1 MDTDVLVV
9 GAGLSGLAAADALA
23 AVGRDVVVWEARD
36 RVGGRMLTEDVD
48 GAAVDLGAQWLGPT
62 QWRMHELVQRF
73 GLATFPTHTDGRSV
87 LVDGCKR
94 RTYRGTVPLLGP
106 LQLGRMALGLTTFRR
121 LARTAD
127 RAGTHDGVGSAPI
140 APVTTTDSRADR
152 AGTHDEVGSA
162 PIAPVTTTD
171 SHTLASV
178 LDGPLGDGSARAV
191 VDAAIRVIFGADPG
205 ELSADWVAAYAAAAG
220 GDLLDLAAVDGGA
233 QQTRLV
239 GGTQAIASGLAEGL
253 DIRLGREVVEI
264 QHTDDGVTVH
274 ARSGETIR
282 AAHLV
287 VSVPTPLVDTIA
299 FDPPLPSSRLAVQR
313 RMPMGAT
320 AKVVAV
326 YDDPFWRADGLTG
339 EAVLTDGPVQVIF
352 DNTSADGS
360 VPALLAFVTGS
371 PAHAAARGTEDS
383 LHDAVVAAMVRAFG
397 PRAAHPTRVV
407 SKQWVHERFTGGCPV
422 ANLAPGAAMHASAL
436 TRPVG
441 RIRWAGTETATEWTG
456 YMEGAVVAGRRAAQ
470 DIVAGR

>member
-23 AVGRDVVVWEARD
+23 AVGRDVIVWEARD

-73 GLATFPTHTDGRSV
+73 GLATFPTHTTGRSV
-87 LVDGCKR
+87 LVDGDKR
-94 RTYRGTVPLLGP
+94 GTYRGTVPLLGP
-106 LQLGRMALGLTTFRR
+106 LQLGRMALGLATFRR
-121 LARTAD
+121 LARAAD

-140 APVTTTDSRADR
+140 APVTATDGRADR
-152 AGTHDEVGSA
+152 AGHRAGATQA

-171 SHTLASV
+171 SRTLASV

-264 QHTDDGVTVH
+264 QHDDDGVTVH

-282 AAHLV
+282 ADHLV
-287 VSVPTPLVDTIA
+287 VAVPTPLVDMIA

-371 PAHAAARGTEDS
+371 PAHVAARGTEDA

-407 SKQWVHERFTGGCPV
+407 SQQWVHERFTGGCPV

>member
-36 RVGGRMLTEDVD
+36 RVGGRMLTEDVA

-73 GLATFPTHTDGRSV
+73 GLATFPTHTTGRSV
-87 LVDGCKR
+87 LVDGDKR

-121 LARTAD
+121 LARAAD

-140 APVTTTDSRADR
+140 APVATADSR
-152 AGTHDEVGSA
+152 
-162 PIAPVTTTD
+162 
-171 SHTLASV
+171 TLASV

-253 DIRLGREVVEI
+253 DVRLGREVVEI
-264 QHTDDGVTVH
+264 QHDDDGVTVH

-287 VSVPTPLVDTIA
+287 VAVPTPLVDTVA

-326 YDDPFWRADGLTG
+326 YDEPFWRADGLTG

-360 VPALLAFVTGS
+360 VPAMLAFVTGS
-371 PAHAAARGTEDS
+371 PAHVAARGTEDA

-397 PRAAHPTRVV
+397 PRAGRPTRLV

>member
-9 GAGLSGLAAADALA
+9 GAGLSGLSAADALA

-36 RVGGRMLTEDVD
+36 RVGGRTLTEDVD

-73 GLATFPTHTDGRSV
+73 GLATFPTHTTGRSV
-87 LVDGCKR
+87 LVDGDRR

-121 LARTAD
+121 LARQAD
-127 RAGTHDGVGSAPI
+127 RAGHRRGATKAPI
-140 APVTTTDSRADR
+140 APMGAPDGRADR
-152 AGTHDEVGSA
+152 ADHRPGATQA
-162 PIAPVTTTD
+162 PIAPMGAVD
-171 SHTLASV
+171 DRTLATV
-178 LDGPLGDGSARAV
+178 LDGPLGDGTARAV

-239 GGTQAIASGLAEGL
+239 GGTQAISTRLAEGL
-253 DIRLGREVVEI
+253 DVRFGREVVEVR
-264 QHTDDGVTVH
+264 HDDDGVTVR
-274 ARSGETIR
+274 AASGETIR

-287 VSVPTPLVDTIA
+287 MAVPTPLVDTIT
-299 FDPPLPSSRLAVQR
+299 FDPPLPPARLAVQR

-320 AKVVAV
+320 AKVVATH
-326 YDDPFWRADGLTG
+326 DEPFWRADGLTG
-339 EAVLTDGPVQVIF
+339 EAVLTDGPVQVVF

-371 PAHAAARGTEDS
+371 PAHVAARGTEEK
-383 LHDAVVAAMVRAFG
+383 LHDAAVAAMVRAFG
-397 PRAAHPTRVV
+397 PRAAAPTRVV

-422 ANLAPGAAMHASAL
+422 ANLAPGAAMHAAAL

-456 YMEGAVVAGRRAAQ
+456 YMEGAVAAGRRAAR